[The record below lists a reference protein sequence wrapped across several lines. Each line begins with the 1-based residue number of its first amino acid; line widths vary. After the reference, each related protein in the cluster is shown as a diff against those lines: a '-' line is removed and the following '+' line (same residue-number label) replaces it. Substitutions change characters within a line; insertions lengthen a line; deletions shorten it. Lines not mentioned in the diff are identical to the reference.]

1 MRGCVVGSWAPLGLL
16 LVCLHLSGLFAR
28 SIGVVEKKI
37 TQDLRTNLPLLR
49 QPSSTSLSNSKHPQ
63 SQQDPRANDLARV
76 LLKPNASP
84 SDSSQPAGDSG
95 VQRWPPSWGLPST
108 ESWPSEDPRQMA
120 AAAMEDQVEEVLPEE
135 LSLPSSATALPL
147 GGGSSAHSAGPS
159 PEASLLHQDAESRQP
174 PRSNIQRAQGE
185 IIAQNPHWSP
195 IKRIQQPLLP
205 GHPWGTLSPSV
216 SWGGGGPGTGWGTR
230 PMPHPM
236 GTWGINNQYPSSSW
250 GNVNRYPDSS
260 WGNIHLHPGIN
271 NRFPL
276 RVLYPPASSWNMPA
290 DFPNLQN
297 PGSQWG

>member
-1 MRGCVVGSWAPLGLL
+1 M
-16 LVCLHLSGLFAR
+16 
-28 SIGVVEKKI
+28 
-37 TQDLRTNLPLLR
+37 
-49 QPSSTSLSNSKHPQ
+49 
-63 SQQDPRANDLARV
+63 
-76 LLKPNASP
+76 
-84 SDSSQPAGDSG
+84 
-95 VQRWPPSWGLPST
+95 
-108 ESWPSEDPRQMA
+108 
-120 AAAMEDQVEEVLPEE
+120 EEVLPEE

-147 GGGSSAHSAGPS
+147 GGGSSAYSAGPS
-159 PEASLLHQDAESRQP
+159 PEASLLQQDAESRQP